1 MKQRMTGF
9 LFAVGLAATALLS
22 TPVTVKAA
30 TTCHPP
36 ACLRTP
42 SCCIAKQCGAWCESH
57 GGGTPLCG
65 GNGSGGCCACAPL

>member
-1 MKQRMTGF
+1 MKRITGF
-9 LFAVGLAATALLS
+9 LFALALAATAMLS
-22 TPVTVKAA
+22 APAKAA

-65 GNGSGGCCACAPL
+65 GNGSGGCCACSI